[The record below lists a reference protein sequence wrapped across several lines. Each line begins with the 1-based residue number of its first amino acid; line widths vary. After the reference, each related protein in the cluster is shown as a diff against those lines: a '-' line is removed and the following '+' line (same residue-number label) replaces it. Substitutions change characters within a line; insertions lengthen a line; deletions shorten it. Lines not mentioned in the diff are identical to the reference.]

1 MSAALSGSEMRA
13 IAKEAFIYGWPVCE
27 NYNTL
32 YAYSIDV
39 EHPEYKAPFNQIHS
53 TARVFTPE
61 DKAII
66 TPNSDTPY
74 SFAWL
79 DLRAEPVVITVPA
92 MEKDRYFSFQM
103 IDMYTH
109 NFDYLGTRCTGNS
122 GGVYM
127 ITGPGWKGGS
137 YSGEGPPAKVDKVLS
152 CETPLA
158 LALVRTQLKGPG
170 DLEKVK
176 AIQAGYEVT
185 PLSSYLGKPTP
196 EAKSVNWPKS
206 DKALTMTV
214 KMYEILDFVLSLLP
228 VHESERELR
237 ARLLK
242 LGIGSGGLRVSE
254 SPPEIVE
261 ALELGMK
268 DGWAEYEDVIEK
280 SFAQGKM
287 SSADL
292 FGTRDFLKNEY
303 IKRLGGAKLG
313 IYGNSRE
320 EAFYP
325 LYKTL
330 DGQALDASKSS
341 YKLVLS
347 KKDQEIPKAF
357 WSLTMYDGVS
367 QLLVENP
374 LNRYL
379 LNSAMLPSMK
389 VAEDGSVTLHIS
401 ASSPGPELES
411 NWLPAP
417 CGLFYM
423 VMRLYLPNP
432 GAFSG
437 GWQQPKLQLVPK

>member
-137 YSGEGPPAKVDKVLS
+137 YSGEGPPAK
-152 CETPLA
+152 A
-158 LALVRTQLKGPG
+158 L
-170 DLEKVK
+170 

-303 IKRLGGAKLG
+303 IKRL
-313 IYGNSRE
+313 
-320 EAFYP
+320 
-325 LYKTL
+325 YKTL

-401 ASSPGPELES
+401 ASSPGPDLDPET
-411 NWLPAP
+411 
-417 CGLFYM
+417 
-423 VMRLYLPNP
+423 
-432 GAFSG
+432 
-437 GWQQPKLQLVPK
+437 